1 MATCLTDGEGTLVH
15 SDKLREFRREFMT
28 LDYPLNLLRSSCNL
42 LGYTTGDSTWV
53 GVRNTI
59 NDIFDDIP
67 ACGED
72 SERSK
77 GRCATK
83 LPRIADGDTYSRSS
97 ELRGRPDGVFLHET
111 GEPGGGVAT
120 WQPSVFGS
128 TF

>member
-1 MATCLTDGEGTLVH
+1 MLLATAKAGGETRHGSVSETLLTTL
-15 SDKLREFRREFMT
+15 T
-28 LDYPLNLLRSSCNL
+28 
-42 LGYTTGDSTWV
+42 
-53 GVRNTI
+53 
-59 NDIFDDIP
+59 IP
-67 ACGED
+67 ACGKD

-120 WQPSVFGS
+120 
-128 TF
+128 